1 MVTRRT
7 LLTTALAGAALAA
20 RNARWAA
27 AQTPVSGPE
36 RERNKAVVRRF
47 KEAQGTADEAA
58 TMRAV
63 LAPNYRRWRGGLEH
77 LAANARDQGFPGPG
91 SYLRGA
97 LPDRTD
103 EIVDMAAEGDQV
115 AMLFHV
121 RATHKGNLFGIAATG
136 KAIDFYEIGFFRL
149 ANEQISEAWFMA
161 DEAGLLLQLGATLPP
176 RKDGQ
181 PVVPPLTGAG
191 DDPDAVIARLQA
203 APPSS
208 PEDRNRLIVARSKG
222 AAPST
227 ERAGDFR
234 PARVGF
240 QHLRDYGNAKG
251 VGSQTITA
259 ALPDRRDRIDGF
271 IAEGDKVWMRFKVAG
286 THGAN
291 LYGLPPTGRRV
302 EVPEVAIIGIVD
314 GRWKE
319 AWYFADELGLLLQLG
334 AVQMLLG

>member
-1 MVTRRT
+1 RRM
-7 LLTTALAGAALAA
+7 LLTNALVTGAGMTLAA
-20 RNARWAA
+20 VNPRWAQ
-27 AQTPVSGPE
+27 AQDPPE
-36 RERNKAVVRRF
+36 VARGQGERNKAVVRRF

-58 TMRAV
+58 AMRTV

-91 SYLRGA
+91 PYLRGA

-103 EIVDMAAEGDQV
+103 EIVDVVAEGDRV
-115 AMLFHV
+115 AMLFRV
-121 RATHKGNLFGIAATG
+121 RATHKGNLFGIAPTG

-149 ANEQISEAWFMA
+149 ANEQITESWFMA
-161 DEAGLLLQLGATLPP
+161 DETGLLLQLGAALPP

-203 APPSS
+203 AAPSS

-271 IAEGDKVWMRFKVAG
+271 IAEGDKV
-286 THGAN
+286 
-291 LYGLPPTGRRV
+291 
-302 EVPEVAIIGIVD
+302 
-314 GRWKE
+314 
-319 AWYFADELGLLLQLG
+319 
-334 AVQMLLG
+334 